1 MGRGWR
7 GRTGRENRGKEV
19 DEGEKV
25 GEDIY
30 IGAKPKSRKEH
41 LKKNEGDTG

>member
-1 MGRGWR
+1 MRKH
-7 GRTGRENRGKEV
+7 RGKEV

-30 IGAKPKSRKEH
+30 TRAKPKSQKEH
-41 LKKNEGDTG
+41 LKKK